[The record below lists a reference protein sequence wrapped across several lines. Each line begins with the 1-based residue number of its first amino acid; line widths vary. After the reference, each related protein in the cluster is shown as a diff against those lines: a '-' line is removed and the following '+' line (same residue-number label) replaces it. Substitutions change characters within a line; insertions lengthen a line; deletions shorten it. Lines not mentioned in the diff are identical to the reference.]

1 MTTGRQEAAMK
12 RLDEADTEALHWTR
26 THTSLRESVYMLC
39 DDSEDGGS
47 IAIVRWGG
55 EPTVVE
61 TADGRWFLT
70 QRGLWIQRVVVE
82 PETAADG
89 VGAFSVRRDWLHRWW
104 LTRADGARLHWRWA
118 GLATL
123 NWVCQDAAGDQLAYV
138 TVTEQH
144 SQRGVDNPLEV
155 EGQVALAACMAR
167 WSEAAFIL
175 SVGWYVML
183 VARLYSHSSPG
194 GG

>member
-1 MTTGRQEAAMK
+1 MK
-12 RLDEADTEALHWTR
+12 RLDEADFEALHWTC
-26 THTSLRESVYMLC
+26 THPSVRESIYTLG

-47 IAIVRWGG
+47 IATMRWGG
-55 EPTVVE
+55 DPTALE

-70 QRGLWIQRVVVE
+70 QRGLWIQRVVVA

-123 NWVCQDAAGDQLAYV
+123 NWVCVDAAGDQLAYV
-138 TVTEQH
+138 TVSDLHIQP
-144 SQRGVDNPLEV
+144 GGGNPLGM
-155 EGQVALAACMAR
+155 EGQVTVAASMAS
-167 WSEAAFIL
+167 WPEAAFIL
-175 SVGWYVML
+175 SVGWYLLL
-183 VARLYSHSSPG
+183 VARLYSHNSPG